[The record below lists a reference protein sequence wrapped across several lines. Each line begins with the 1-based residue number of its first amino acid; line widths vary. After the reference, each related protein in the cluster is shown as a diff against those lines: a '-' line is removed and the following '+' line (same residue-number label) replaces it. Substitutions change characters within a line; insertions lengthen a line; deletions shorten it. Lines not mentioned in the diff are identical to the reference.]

1 MTFAWERVKADPGT
15 ILATVIVGMVL
26 VWVVGIV
33 MSFIG
38 SVVGGIG
45 AATTHRSSSGFPFE
59 LMPLSIGMLSVS
71 WAINLVVSSFIVAGI
86 MSFALKVAKGVPYT
100 FADLFGGAPIFVSV
114 LVANLISGLAISIGL
129 VFLIVPGVIL
139 MIGLSMTLP
148 LIVDRGLGP
157 IDALTES
164 WRLTDGNR
172 GNIFIFGLIAFGLAV
187 AGACACGIGIFLVIP
202 LLYIAH
208 MYIYLKLTN
217 QPMAVITQARPQ
229 SVAY

>member
-1 MTFAWERVKADPGT
+1 VKADPGT
-15 ILATVIVGMVL
+15 ILATVIVGLVL
-26 VWVVGIV
+26 VWVVGFV
-33 MSFIG
+33 MSFIA
-38 SVVGGIG
+38 SVVSGIG
-45 AATTHRSSSGFPFE
+45 MGATHRSSSGFPFE
-59 LMPLSIGMLSVS
+59 LMPLSISMLSLS
-71 WAINLVVSSFIVAGI
+71 WAIDLVVSSFIMAGI

-100 FADLFGGAPIFVSV
+100 FADLFSGAPFFVPV
-114 LVANLISGLAISIGL
+114 LVANFISGLVIGIGF

-172 GNIFIFGLIAFGLAV
+172 GNIFIFGLIAFGLIV
-187 AGACACGIGIFLVIP
+187 AGSCVCVIGILAVIP
-202 LLYIAH
+202 LLHIAH
-208 MYIYLKLTN
+208 MYIYLKLTH
-217 QPMAVITQARPQ
+217 QPVAVITQARPQ

>member
-1 MTFAWERVKADPGT
+1 
-15 ILATVIVGMVL
+15 
-26 VWVVGIV
+26 

-217 QPMAVITQARPQ
+217 QPVAVITQARPQ

>member
-1 MTFAWERVKADPGT
+1 MKADPGT

-26 VWVVGIV
+26 IWVVGIV

-38 SVVGGIG
+38 HVVNGVGI
-45 AATTHRSSSGFPFE
+45 AASHRSSSGFPFE
-59 LMPLSIGMLSVS
+59 LMPLSIGMISLS
-71 WAINLVVSSFIVAGI
+71 WANDIVVTSFVTAGI
-86 MSFALKVAKGVPYT
+86 MSFALKVAKGMPYA
-100 FADLFGGAPIFVSV
+100 FADLFSGAPFFVSV
-114 LVANLISGLAISIGL
+114 LVANFIMTLAIGIGLA
-129 VFLIVPGVIL
+129 FLIVPGVFL

-172 GNIFIFGLIAFGLAV
+172 ANIFIFGLIAFGLVV
-187 AGACACGIGIFLVIP
+187 AGGCACGIGIFLVIP

-208 MYIYLKLTN
+208 MYVYLKLTN
-217 QPMAVITQARPQ
+217 QPVAVITQARPQ

>member
-1 MTFAWERVKADPGT
+1 VTFAWERVKADPGT

-217 QPMAVITQARPQ
+217 QPVAVITQARPQ